1 MDTIKISDD
10 KKLKDIKEMFNK
22 KFPHLKIEFF
32 SEDHDEGEATS
43 FKSMY
48 DDELYLKDIRKNN
61 NEGELSINGNNKT
74 STFESNFKEHFGVN
88 VQVWRKSG
96 NMWLQ
101 TTSTDE
107 WTLSEQERKG
117 FEYDRN

>member
-1 MDTIKISDD
+1 MDTIEISDD
-10 KKLKDIKEMFNK
+10 KKLKDIKDMFNK

-32 SEDHDEGEATS
+32 KEEHKEGEATS

-48 DDELYLKDIRKNN
+48 DDDQLLKDIREKHE
-61 NEGELSINGNNKT
+61 EGELSINGNTKT
-74 STFESNFKEHFGVN
+74 STLESNFKEKFGVN

-101 TTSTDE
+101 TTTTDE
-107 WTLSEQERKG
+107 WTLAEQERKG
-117 FEYDRN
+117 FEYDN